1 VVISDGSV
9 ADRLAQAGL
18 RGASLSQFA
27 IAINGIRLS
36 FWGEGAASVCH
47 EVHVEQSVVRVA
59 GGAGDRVAAYGW
71 TDPQVSRALLACLG
85 RSVLDVGVS
94 GGSLTLRFSTEIGL
108 SVDPDDAQEAWQI
121 SSDDG
126 LRIVCAPGGEV
137 STWRPRER

>member
-1 VVISDGSV
+1 MVISDGSV
-9 ADRLAQAGL
+9 ADRLAQAAL

-47 EVHVEQSVVRVA
+47 EVHVEQSVVRVVS
-59 GGAGDRVAAYGW
+59 GAGDRV
-71 TDPQVSRALLACLG
+71 
-85 RSVLDVGVS
+85 
-94 GGSLTLRFSTEIGL
+94 
-108 SVDPDDAQEAWQI
+108 VDPDDAHEAWQI
-121 SSDDG
+121 GSDDG